1 VRRQCAPIKGLVV
14 SSRSAKHRKPK
25 RGTRHSS
32 SARHRKPSPIAN
44 ALQNHPGKTAAA
56 VTGAVLIAAA
66 APIATH
72 WAGDVGVGQA
82 AVLSKGHDGELPG
95 TSDTPAPGQ
104 HAAASGSPA
113 PSHRS
118 ASGSVGGTAAPAH
131 SQAQAAA
138 VYKNPLRDITGLIPE
153 RIDQGVDFGGTG
165 PIYALGNAVITNATA
180 TNYGWPGGGWITYQ
194 LTDGPGKGLMVF
206 VAEYIRP
213 TVSAGQHVTADTV
226 IANMYPGGGGIETGW
241 AMANGFTA
249 ESQLAE
255 AGGISGA
262 GPFPTDVGLNFE
274 ELLQALGVPAANNRG
289 DSPSGLLPAQ
299 YPRDW
304 ASVLKSS

>member
-1 VRRQCAPIKGLVV
+1 V

-25 RGTRHSS
+25 RGAARHAN

-56 VTGAVLIAAA
+56 VTGAVLMAAA

-82 AVLSKGHDGELPG
+82 AVLSHGHDGELPG
-95 TSDTPAPGQ
+95 ASDSPAPGHPADGSESPSPSHVPKSSSASSTPAPQ
-104 HAAASGSPA
+104 HA
-113 PSHRS
+113 
-118 ASGSVGGTAAPAH
+118 
-131 SQAQAAA
+131 QAQAAA

-165 PIYALGNAVITNATA
+165 PIYALGNAVVTSATA
-180 TNYGWPGGGWITYQ
+180 TNYGWPDGGWITYQ
-194 LTDGPGKGLMVF
+194 LTDGPAKGLMVF
-206 VAEYIRP
+206 VAEDVRP

-226 IANMYPGGGGIETGW
+226 IANMYDGGAGIETGW
-241 AMANGFTA
+241 AMASGFTA
-249 ESQLAE
+249 VSQLAE

-262 GPFPTDVGLNFE
+262 GPFPTNVGLNFE
-274 ELLQALGVPAANNRG
+274 ELLQALGVPAANNRR
-289 DSPSGLLPAQ
+289 DSPSGLLPSR
-299 YPRDW
+299 YPTDW
-304 ASVLKSS
+304 PAALKSS